1 MDNLKKLRSYYC
13 PLSIEKRKN
22 KN

>member
-1 MDNLKKLRSYYC
+1 MDNFKKLRSYYC